1 MAVADQAL
9 TNVRNS
15 ITSKFGLDAIQGN
28 DPAPEVEPTRYPEK
42 GGQKG
47 VHYEPDLIDQEK
59 PDVHQWRVESET
71 NLKGLTDDQYKK
83 SWQDW
88 LEKHPNDGN
97 AWDNFQ
103 AEYGTKFDK
112 DGHKIKPGR
121 SKLTD
126 SSGKKLRTKG
136 IAASEDQR
144 LRLRKEREELLNYI
158 FGAESGDVT
167 TLTATSRAEK
177 ARTKKKFTAHHLR
190 GLAEDGPWIDF
201 IIEHLRAPKGSLKY
215 KKGLQLLDTAQQYF
229 ADSPLAGKA
238 GTTLSNLSMLE
249 GDMKVGAHGQVHNE
263 YDKHRVT
270 AEGGV
275 SSLEPGVMDYIE
287 YDEVTGLPDKK
298 SGRELTSKG
307 ITAPDG
313 TKMSTIDYIR
323 SLATD
328 RETVFRYTSDEFVNG
343 KARKGRYGRTRR
355 EGLNFFSSWYDHI
368 ELSSGIRE
376 DIDKKIRTKNPGQGR
391 AFYQEAGN
399 RLNKHLG
406 KLRSADVLA
415 QMGMGIATGNVVQ
428 TGVSAVA
435 LASQT
440 KTVQKNV
447 AKVAIDIA
455 KSPAAQAAIQ
465 KLLKDRA
472 KKTLLKTVST
482 YAAPGADVGLSFFEA
497 KGYLM
502 QGRLDQ
508 AVIAGLSGAVGWA
521 GPPGDLLSALLDGSN
536 TALDIVRLDLNSLR
550 QQQGVD
556 AQKSSTESKIQS
568 DAFENGRT
576 MPRSGS
582 HRQYGYLLKSL

>member
-9 TNVRNS
+9 TNVRDN

-47 VHYEPDLIDQEK
+47 VHYEPDLIDPKK

-71 NLKGLTDDQYKK
+71 NLKGLTEDQYKK
-83 SWQDW
+83 AWQDW
-88 LEKHPNDGN
+88 LEKHPNDSK

-103 AEYGTKFDK
+103 LEYGTKFDEQ
-112 DGHKIKPGR
+112 GHKIKPGR
-121 SKLTD
+121 SNLRD
-126 SSGKKLRTKG
+126 PDGGKLRTKG
-136 IAASEDQR
+136 ISTSEDQR
-144 LRLRKEREELLNYI
+144 LRLRSEREEILNHI
-158 FGAESGDVT
+158 FGSESGDVT

-177 ARTKKKFTAHHLR
+177 ARTKKKLTAHHLR

-201 IIEHLRAPKGSLKY
+201 IIEHLRAPKDSLKY

-249 GDMKVGAHGQVHNE
+249 GDMKTGAHGQAHDA
-263 YDKHRVT
+263 YDQDRVT
-270 AEGGV
+270 AERGV
-275 SSLEPGVMDYIE
+275 SPLEERTTAWID
-287 YDEVTGLPDKK
+287 PDNKEL
-298 SGRELTSKG
+298 GREFTSKG
-307 ITAPDG
+307 ITLPDG

-323 SLATD
+323 SLPTD

-343 KARKGRYGRTRR
+343 KAVKGRYGRRRR

-415 QMGMGIATGNVVQ
+415 QMLTGIATGNVVQ
-428 TGVSAVA
+428 TGVSAA
-435 LASQT
+435 TLASQT
-440 KTVQKNV
+440 KIVQKNV

-472 KKTLLKTVST
+472 KKTLLKTAST
-482 YAAPGADVGLSFFEA
+482 YLAPGADVGLSYLEA

-502 QGRLDQ
+502 SGKIDQ

-521 GPPGDLLSALLDGSN
+521 GPPGDFLSALLDGSN

-550 QQQGVD
+550 QQQGID
-556 AQKSSTESKIQS
+556 AQKSSTESRVKS
-568 DAFENGRT
+568 DAFEKGRKT
-576 MPRSGS
+576 RISS
-582 HRQYGYLLKSL
+582 LYRQFGDWF